1 MKPSHLR
8 WFRKC
13 VGKPV
18 DKFQEGSRY
27 VLESLKTYDRLWED
41 GGVSYKKITVN
52 TLFIFKEP

>member
-1 MKPSHLR
+1 MWENQLIS
-8 WFRKC
+8 FRRAL
-13 VGKPV
+13 GIRA
-18 DKFQEGSRY
+18 D

>member
-1 MKPSHLR
+1 M
-8 WFRKC
+8 
-13 VGKPV
+13 GKPV